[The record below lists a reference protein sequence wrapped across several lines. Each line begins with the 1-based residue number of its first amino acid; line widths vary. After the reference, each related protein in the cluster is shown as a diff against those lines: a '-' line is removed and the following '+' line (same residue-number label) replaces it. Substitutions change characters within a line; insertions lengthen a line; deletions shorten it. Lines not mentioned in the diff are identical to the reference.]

1 MSLNEFSCKFR
12 VYYEDTDCGGIV
24 YHANYL
30 KFCERARTDFVREVV
45 GYNQQQHL
53 NEEKRGFVVSK
64 ITAKFIS
71 SAKLEDMLT
80 VTCVPV
86 LLRRSYL
93 EMYQEIKNDAGQV
106 LFAMRSTIAH
116 INFASNRPEV
126 IPADFADKV
135 KEVLAPEDYKTL
147 C

>member
-1 MSLNEFSCKFR
+1 MSFLVSLGFTTKILIAAALFTTR
-12 VYYEDTDCGGIV
+12 
-24 YHANYL
+24 NYF

-53 NEEKRGFVVSK
+53 NEEKKGFVVYK

-126 IPADFADKV
+126 IPADF
-135 KEVLAPEDYKTL
+135 
-147 C
+147 

>member
-24 YHANYL
+24 YHANYF

-53 NEEKRGFVVSK
+53 TEERKGFVVSK

-71 SAKLEDMLT
+71 AAKLEDMIT

-93 EMYQEIKNDAGQV
+93 ELYQEIRNEEGAV
-106 LFAMRSTIAH
+106 LFAMRSTVAH
-116 INFASNRPEV
+116 INFATNRPEV
-126 IPADFADKV
+126 IAEDFSSKV
-135 KEVLAPEDYKTL
+135 KEQIQGEDYKTL

>member
-45 GYNQQQHL
+45 GYNQQQ
-53 NEEKRGFVVSK
+53 
-64 ITAKFIS
+64 
-71 SAKLEDMLT
+71 LEDMLT

-126 IPADFADKV
+126 IPADFSDKV
-135 KEVLAPEDYKTL
+135 KEGLAPEDYKTL